1 MSSKRWRGWARARA
15 KMTQL
20 PQAAAVKENGAEVAS
35 DGFKLEIP
43 AGAMQLMPGQVPELN
58 EIPALFSAK
67 GGK

>member
-35 DGFKLEIP
+35 DAAFAIHLRHQAKTG
-43 AGAMQLMPGQVPELN
+43 AGHEL
-58 EIPALFSAK
+58 ARQ
-67 GGK
+67 